1 MAVNEVEHEEE
12 EEPTPTISTLEQK
25 IDELAKSVDELRKLQ
40 DTYTSKRKAV
50 NNLVRE
56 IRQLAS
62 DLNVEEKQLR
72 MMVSRSFA
80 MTGISKSW
88 QRKLLPESLKFTKH
102 TRKDY
107 LLKQEQQREQ
117 QSLLQVQQ
125 QLPPSDDKATKV
137 ATCDIKVAI
146 IPKQTQ
152 KEEEHRDMG
161 EELEKNKTII
171 IEKLQRRIQNL
182 QTENRYLRETTA
194 IQGQQQQQQE
204 EDTFTALGRLEH
216 LTNCVPVRVT
226 VNLKTKTIKFMEIAY
241 DLIQRLEYP
250 Y

>member
-1 MAVNEVEHEEE
+1 MKNLNNRHQHLG
-12 EEPTPTISTLEQK
+12 LEQK
-25 IDELAKSVDELRKLQ
+25 IEELAYTIVGFRNIYR
-40 DTYTSKRKAV
+40 DTKKTIV
-50 NNLVRE
+50 QQIGEVR
-56 IRQLAS
+56 RLAS
-62 DLNVEEKQLR
+62 DLNIDNTQLR
-72 MMVSRSFA
+72 KMISRSFT
-80 MTGISKSW
+80 MIGVSESW
-88 QRKLLPESLKFTKH
+88 LRKLLPECLKYTKH

-117 QSLLQVQQ
+117 QSLLQMQK

-152 KEEEHRDMG
+152 KEEEEHRDMG

-204 EDTFTALGRLEH
+204 EEDTFTALGRLEH